1 MIALR
6 RYLSGMADNA
16 QPATRSPKSERRADM
31 LAPRA
36 IAAACLLCAVTSAQ
50 ATAQAL
56 PISPAN
62 SQVGYVALA
71 FGLIPIH
78 GAFQRFH
85 GVAVLDSVHPL
96 ACHVDVTIDVASLRM
111 ADPFRQRQALEPD
124 MLAPDQFPTMHFT
137 GRCQPGGLAGT
148 LTMHGVS
155 QPVSFVMHRT
165 ASGFT
170 AWGALRRQDFG
181 IDGLPHLV
189 GSQVRIKLTA
199 PMPPAFT
206 TAPP

>member
-1 MIALR
+1 MQRDRQA
-6 RYLSGMADNA
+6 
-16 QPATRSPKSERRADM
+16 E
-31 LAPRA
+31 
-36 IAAACLLCAVTSAQ
+36 AAAFARWDQL
-50 ATAQAL
+50 AL
-56 PISPAN
+56 MRASRDMREIR
-62 SQVGYVALA
+62 
-71 FGLIPIH
+71 GL
-78 GAFQRFH
+78 
-85 GVAVLDSVHPL
+85 V
-96 ACHVDVTIDVASLRM
+96 
-111 ADPFRQRQALEPD
+111 RQALEPD